1 MIIDENQLSCAHN
14 ISNTTTFETTTK
26 QPPHNNR
33 PKRLLLKASSYL
45 SIGQYIA
52 KHHVHDLMTLGDVKV
67 NLEDVKCI
75 YESNYKLLFE
85 KYM

>member
-1 MIIDENQLSCAHN
+1 MKINYHLLII
-14 ISNTTTFETTTK
+14 FEYDQTQIIK
-26 QPPHNNR
+26 QQKHHPLHNNR